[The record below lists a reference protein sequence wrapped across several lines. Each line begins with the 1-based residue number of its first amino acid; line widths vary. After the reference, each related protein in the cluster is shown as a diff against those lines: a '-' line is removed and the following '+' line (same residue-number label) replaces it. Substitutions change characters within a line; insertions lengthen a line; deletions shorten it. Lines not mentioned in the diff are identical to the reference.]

1 MSSILDKG
9 QTPQNNQALQDSKQL
24 EEFGYKPQLKRV
36 LSMWDLT
43 VYGLLFMV
51 IIAPHSIYGF
61 VNADSHGMAPFV
73 YLVGFVAMFFT
84 ALSYCCMAKR
94 FPIAGSVYSY
104 VQHGINP
111 HVGFVVGWL
120 ILLDYV
126 FVPALLYLI
135 VGVWCKDLFPAIPVF
150 IWIIFFI
157 IVNTLINIRGIQ
169 MTAKTDFVFFIVEI
183 GIVLAIVIGGLMY
196 VLGDGGGTGR
206 LTIDPFYQPGR
217 VNFTFIA
224 TACSI
229 AALNYLGFDGISTL
243 AEETHNPG
251 RNVSGAI
258 LISLFIIGTVFLAQT
273 YVASLIEPN
282 WESVKPETAFFDITE
297 KALGHGFRILLL
309 VVNIL
314 AVGIANTLN
323 AQAACSRVL
332 FSMSRDGLLPKIF
345 SKIHPKFQTPY
356 ASVTFIGFLSMAC
369 ALIFTVDGLARLV
382 NFGAISS
389 FVMLHVAV
397 VRFFFFTEKNRD
409 FYGFIRY
416 LLFPLI
422 GAFILLYVWTGF
434 DKLTQIVGFS
444 WLAVGVVIG
453 YIKSKGYKE
462 VPDAFKKS
470 FV

>member
-1 MSSILDKG
+1 MSTDFTKNAYG
-9 QTPQNNQALQDSKQL
+9 QGSQDAKQL
-24 EEFGYKPQLKRV
+24 EEFGYKPQLRRV

-61 VNADSHGMAPFV
+61 VNADSQGMAPFV

-84 ALSYCCMAKR
+84 ALSYCCMANR

-120 ILLDYV
+120 ILLDYI

-135 VGVWCKDLFPAIPVF
+135 VGVWCQDLFPQIPVM
-150 IWIIFFI
+150 IWIVFFI

-196 VLGDGGGTGR
+196 VFDGGGAGK
-206 LTIDPFYQPGR
+206 LTVDPFYQPER
-217 VNFTFIA
+217 INLSFIA

-273 YVASLIEPN
+273 YVASLIEPD
-282 WESVKPETAFFDITE
+282 WKAVKPETAFFDITE

-332 FSMSRDGLLPKIF
+332 FSMSRDGLLPKF
-345 SKIHPKFQTPY
+345 LSKIHPKFQTPY
-356 ASVTFIGFLSMAC
+356 AGVTFIGVLSLAC
-369 ALIFTVDGLARLV
+369 AFIFTVDGLARLV

-389 FVMLHVAV
+389 FFMLNMAV
-397 VRFFFFTEKNRD
+397 VRFFFFKERNRD
-409 FYGFIRY
+409 LKGFARY
-416 LLFPLI
+416 FLCPII
-422 GAFILLYVWTGF
+422 GSAILLYVWTGF
-434 DKLTQIVGFS
+434 DKTTQIVGFS
-444 WLAVGVVIG
+444 WLAIGLVIG
-453 YIKSKGYKE
+453 FVKSKGYKE
-462 VPDAFKKS
+462 VPDAFKKAFS
-470 FV
+470 